1 MNNNLPLANP
11 VNPTSITSNPQIL
24 LANRAHRTLV
34 RSRQTCDRYRLLPEG
49 YQVTP
54 GRNRHPGTMVGN
66 TPVLWIPELSGTS
79 DPDRGFWA
87 KLEGFNPGGM
97 KDRPA
102 LYMVEC
108 ARARGDIAPG
118 AAIVESTSGTLGLGL
133 ALAGKVYRHPVTL
146 VTDPGLEP
154 IIARMLTAYGAGV
167 DMVTQPH
174 PVGGWQQARKDRV
187 AQLMAEY
194 PGAWNPNQYGNPDN
208 VGAYRSLALELV
220 AQLGR
225 IDVLV
230 CSVGTGGH
238 SAGVARVL
246 REFNPDMRL
255 IGVDTIGST
264 IFGQPASNR
273 LMRGLG
279 SSIYPRNVDYRA
291 FDEVHWV
298 APPEAVWA
306 CRSLAATHYAS
317 GGWSVGAVALVA
329 GWAARNLPADT
340 TIAAVFP
347 DGPQRYFDTIYND
360 AYCNEHE
367 LLGGQPPTEPDEI
380 ASPLDAV
387 VTRWTRS
394 TTVIDPTQVV
404 S

>member
-34 RSRQTCDRYRLLPEG
+34 RSRQTRDRYRLLPEG

-154 IIARMLTAYGAGV
+154 IIARMLTAYA
-167 DMVTQPH
+167 
-174 PVGGWQQARKDRV
+174 
-187 AQLMAEY
+187 
-194 PGAWNPNQYGNPDN
+194 
-208 VGAYRSLALELV
+208 
-220 AQLGR
+220 
-225 IDVLV
+225 
-230 CSVGTGGH
+230 
-238 SAGVARVL
+238 
-246 REFNPDMRL
+246 
-255 IGVDTIGST
+255 
-264 IFGQPASNR
+264 PAS
-273 LMRGLG
+273 
-279 SSIYPRNVDYRA
+279 I
-291 FDEVHWV
+291 W
-298 APPEAVWA
+298 
-306 CRSLAATHYAS
+306 
-317 GGWSVGAVALVA
+317 
-329 GWAARNLPADT
+329 
-340 TIAAVFP
+340 
-347 DGPQRYFDTIYND
+347 
-360 AYCNEHE
+360 
-367 LLGGQPPTEPDEI
+367 
-380 ASPLDAV
+380 
-387 VTRWTRS
+387 
-394 TTVIDPTQVV
+394 
-404 S
+404 